1 MLLSWYVINPK
12 TLNIFTKKNQK
23 TKFKGAYLVML

>member
-12 TLNIFTKKNQK
+12 TLNIFTKKKIK
-23 TKFKGAYLVML
+23 TQKFKGVRVHI